1 MHPRLTELRDFVDAQ
16 RSALL
21 SAASAVPPDRWTE
34 RPVPG
39 RWSVTELF
47 EHLYKVEHSCA
58 RAIAK
63 GIADARVAGPPLE
76 DKTSSVLGG
85 LDGRDLMNR
94 SKPLQAPDRVV
105 PQGSWTREQALE
117 ALASSRA
124 ELHAA
129 MEAGDGLALGS
140 VHLTHA
146 RLGVLDLYQWILF
159 IGQHEMR
166 HVAQAREISE
176 QLVTAAR

>member
-1 MHPRLTELRDFVDAQ
+1 M
-16 RSALL
+16 
-21 SAASAVPPDRWTE
+21 E

-39 RWSVTELF
+39 RWSLTELF

-63 GIADARVAGPPLE
+63 GVAEARAAGHPPE
-76 DKTSSVLGG
+76 EETSSVLGG
-85 LDGRDLMNR
+85 LDGRELTNR

-105 PQGSWTREQALE
+105 PEAGWTREQALE
-117 ALASSRA
+117 GLATSRA

-129 MEAGDGLALGS
+129 MDAGDGLALGS

-146 RLGVLDLYQWILF
+146 RLGEIDLYQWILF

-176 QLVTAAR
+176 QLVTATR